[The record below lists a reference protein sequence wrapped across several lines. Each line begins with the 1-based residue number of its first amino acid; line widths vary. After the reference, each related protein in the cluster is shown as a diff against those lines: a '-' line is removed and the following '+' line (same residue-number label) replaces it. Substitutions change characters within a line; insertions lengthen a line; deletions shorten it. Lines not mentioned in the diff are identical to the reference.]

1 MSKNAQRNKFNI
13 HQCISKSMNIFIFI
27 LLFIIIKVKTFS
39 FFKTIPTLN
48 NRYYI
53 ICPNKI
59 IFLNNYLNKYD
70 IKEEL
75 ENDQIIESEDE
86 YEKISYGRLDG
97 ITIDQAQ
104 LLIIKD
110 YIYELSD
117 SGNIYCKKVISGING
132 ALTSIVP
139 IKISDDLKIYFVVA
153 IINSNNK
160 LLLNLK
166 YNIGDW
172 DCSAINLFSKEY
184 DIYIDSKIISCH
196 YNIYLICFYSY
207 LNKLISSTFSIDMS
221 DINDIKIENFSSS
234 NKIYNGGAKVIKS
247 ILSPNLDKFFVC
259 YINEQNNC
267 DCLIYNRYANEWGNP
282 TNYLKNCINKQY
294 SLNIQYFDSLNYYI
308 LSCFQTEKQFSFIK
322 LNNNFEIIDEE
333 ENRNYIVNEML
344 IKDCSSFSLGSLVND
359 TNNTNDDV
367 KVFGICDSE
376 IKKYEIQKAPVI
388 PTTIPTTILTT
399 ITKQIPTTIPTTTL
413 TTIIN
418 NIPTTTPTTINKI
431 PTTILTTSFT
441 TIIKQIPTT
450 ITTTTFTTILNKMPT
465 TIPTTTFT
473 TIINKITTTI
483 PTTILTTIKNKIP
496 TTIPATTFTTIINKI
511 STTIP
516 TTTFTTIINKIL
528 TTIPNTI
535 LTAIANKISTSNKT
549 TKLTTNNNKILT
561 TFPSTSLNSIK
572 KSIPIIAITE
582 AQNKTKEDLLNN
594 IDKAM
599 ENYDLDIIYEIF
611 GRDYNIKISPI
622 NVREYKNIATYINF
636 ANCENI
642 LRKENNISSSSA
654 LTVYQIEIDSPFE
667 QSLNKRI
674 EYAVFNENKTR
685 LNLSVCQN
693 EKIEINYQLAQAK
706 VNQTKINFYSNLGI
720 DVFDIKNEFFHDI
733 CYPYSEED
741 SDMVLKDRVSD
752 IYENYSMCDNN
763 CEYNGINISTNIIN
777 CICDVKTNFNSTSEP
792 THLNQMVLDTFKY
805 SNLAVIKCHKL
816 ILDFRNK
823 FDNIGFWIFLCLII
837 IHIPIFIYYFI
848 YNISPIQRY
857 IISEMNKFG
866 YLINVLS
873 PIKKTKGKK
882 NQLKSNHKKISNKSR
897 NNISEKII
905 LKENSYKRLA
915 DLNKSKSNKNIR
927 KTVGVSKNLKKIK
940 DKNSNK
946 MRKSNNKSITYK
958 ILNKNYFIIFGN
970 KNQLGE
976 SDIKSNKN
984 ISSKYYSLI
993 HIDANNSTKR
1003 SLKSN
1008 IILNNYDF
1016 KMAVKNDKR
1025 SFWRIFYICLLAK
1038 ENIINIILF
1047 KTPLD
1052 QKPIRFCLF
1061 LFNYSCD
1068 LALNTIFYSNENISD
1083 KYHYEGNNLL
1093 MFSLVNNIVKIIISS
1108 LLSKLLIISF
1118 RHMINSRRDFE
1129 NVFKEEED
1137 KLRKD
1142 KGYKVNK
1149 KRKINIILQIRH
1161 ICLRLKNKII
1171 IFFILEFLIMLLY
1184 FYFVTAFCD
1193 VYKKTQISWI
1203 CDFFT
1208 SFLFSFFTEVF
1219 GAWILAIFYNISIR
1233 YEINFIY
1240 RIVIFI
1246 YNL

>member
-1 MSKNAQRNKFNI
+1 MSKIAKGNRLNI
-13 HQCISKSMNIFIFI
+13 HQFNSIFLNIFI
-27 LLFIIIKVKTFS
+27 LLFLAIKIKAFS
-39 FFKTIPTLN
+39 FFKTIPTLD

-53 ICPNKI
+53 ITPDNL
-59 IFLNNYLNKYD
+59 IFLNNYKNNYD
-70 IKEEL
+70 IKVEFT
-75 ENDQIIESEDE
+75 NDQIIESEDE
-86 YEKISYGRLDG
+86 YEKISYGRFNG
-97 ITIDQAQ
+97 ETQAN
-104 LLIIKD
+104 LLIIKN
-110 YIYELSD
+110 YIYAISD
-117 SGNIYCKKVISGING
+117 NGNAFCNHLIDEING
-132 ALTSIVP
+132 
-139 IKISDDLKIYFVVA
+139 KISSIIPIQIVDLQSYF
-153 IINSNNK
+153 IIGMINSNNK
-160 LLLNLK
+160 LFLYLYQNAI
-166 YNIGDW
+166 NG
-172 DCSAINLFSKEY
+172 DCSASYIFSKEY
-184 DIYIDSKIISCH
+184 DIYISSKSISCH
-196 YNIYLICFYSY
+196 YDNNLICFY
-207 LNKLISSTFSIDMS
+207 
-221 DINDIKIENFSSS
+221 ENFSNELFSSIFNVDFSATNKIDLISLYPKGNEGAKIVKSIYSS
-234 NKIYNGGAKVIKS
+234 NLN
-247 ILSPNLDKFFVC
+247 KFFVC
-259 YINEQNNC
+259 YINEENNC
-267 DCLIYNRYANEWGNP
+267 NCLIYDKSSNVWGNP

-308 LSCFQTEKQFSFIK
+308 LSCFQTEKQFSFVK
-322 LNNNFEIIDEE
+322 LDNNFEIIDEE
-333 ENRNYIVNEML
+333 ENRNYYVDESL
-344 IKDCSSFSLGSLVND
+344 IGDCSSFSLGSLVND
-359 TNNTNDDV
+359 TDNPNDYV
-367 KVFGICDSE
+367 KIFGICNSE
-376 IKKYEIQKAPVI
+376 LKKYEIQKVPVI
-388 PTTIPTTILTT
+388 STTILTT
-399 ITKQIPTTIPTTTL
+399 IL
-413 TTIIN
+413 TTFAKII
-418 NIPTTTPTTINKI
+418 P
-431 PTTILTTSFT
+431 
-441 TIIKQIPTT
+441 
-450 ITTTTFTTILNKMPT
+450 
-465 TIPTTTFT
+465 
-473 TIINKITTTI
+473 TTI
-483 PTTILTTIKNKIP
+483 PTTILTTIKNKIISTNP
-496 TTIPATTFTTIINKI
+496 ITIQTTINNKI
-511 STTIP
+511 P
-516 TTTFTTIINKIL
+516 IIEIL
-528 TTIPNTI
+528 TTLISNQ
-535 LTAIANKISTSNKT
+535 NKISTSSIKT
-549 TKLTTNNNKILT
+549 TKLTTNNNVIFT
-561 TFPSTSLNSIK
+561 TFPATSLSSIK
-572 KSIPIIAITE
+572 NIIPIITIKETE
-582 AQNKTKEDLLNN
+582 NKTKEELLNN
-594 IDKAM
+594 IDEVMK
-599 ENYDLDIIYEIF
+599 NYELDQIYEIF
-611 GRDYNIKISPI
+611 GNDYNAKISPI
-622 NVREYKNIATYINF
+622 NTNIYKNISTYINF

-706 VNQTKINFYSNLGI
+706 VNQTKVNFYSNLGI

-733 CYPYSEED
+733 CYPYSEKD

-792 THLNQMVLDTFKY
+792 THLNQMVINTFKY

-823 FDNIGFWIFLCLII
+823 LDNIGFWIFLCLII

-873 PIKKTKGKK
+873 PIKNTKGKK

-1038 ENIINIILF
+1038 ENIMNIIFF

-1052 QKPIRFCLF
+1052 LQSIRICLF
-1061 LFNYSCD
+1061 IFNYSCD
-1068 LALNTIFYSNENISD
+1068 LALNTIFYSNESISE
-1083 KYHYEGNNLL
+1083 KYHYEGNSIFI
-1093 MFSLVNNIVKIIISS
+1093 FSIVNNIVQSIFSS
-1108 LLSKLLIISF
+1108 LISMILSNVF
-1118 RHMINSRRDFE
+1118 QYMIEARGDFE
-1129 NVFKEEED
+1129 DIFREEED
-1137 KLRKD
+1137 KMRKD
-1142 KGYKVNK
+1142 KDYKVNK

-1161 ICLRLKNKII
+1161 ICLKLKNKIN
-1171 IFFILEFLIMLLY
+1171 IFFILEFFIMLFFY
-1184 FYFVTAFCD
+1184 YFVTAFCE
-1193 VYKKTQISWI
+1193 VYKKTQISWLY
-1203 CDFFT
+1203 DFVI
-1208 SFLFSFFTEVF
+1208 SFFISILSEIF
-1219 GAWILAIFYNISIR
+1219 SAWILALFYYLSIK
-1233 YEINFIY
+1233 YEINLIY
-1240 RIVIFI
+1240 RIVIFF